1 MRFLMDKYAETHLD
15 EGPETHPEL
24 VAAWAIKHGLWKW
37 VPINPE
43 EILRR
48 QLSRSLREEY
58 IDDPQGR
65 TVRAFHPIIGEV
77 MTQDGMRRLSTWY
90 KIFDAPPKIMRQS
103 MQLRRRAA
111 LADVV
116 QLKIDF
122 DSYNENNIFREAI
135 EPLDFDFN
143 KDIEEMK
150 MPTEYPDTGLAEDGT
165 DFDGTDVDNEEEDEL

>member
-1 MRFLMDKYAETHLD
+1 MDKYAETHPD
-15 EGPETHPEL
+15 EGPEIHPERI
-24 VAAWAIKHGLWKW
+24 AAWAVQQGLWKW
-37 VPINPE
+37 IPIDPV

-58 IDDPQGR
+58 MDDPQGR
-65 TVRAFHPIIGEV
+65 VVRANHPVPGDV
-77 MTQDGMRRLSTWY
+77 MTPDGLRRLSTWY
-90 KIFDAPPKIMRQS
+90 PIFAIPPKKMRLS

-122 DSYNENNIFREAI
+122 DSYNDNNLFKETI

-143 KDIEEMK
+143 KDIEEMN
-150 MPTEYPDTGLAEDGT
+150 MPTEYDEPDEDPTDDSAED
-165 DFDGTDVDNEEEDEL
+165 ED